1 MRRCRI
7 LSHYFEND
15 QNLTSKPRALEASF
29 AGRAYTFLAD
39 RGVFSARRLDYGTKV
54 LIDTLLKEELGSTL
68 LDLGCGYGP
77 IGIVLADQFPD
88 LRVTMADVN
97 RRSIDLAQAN
107 VAVRRLD
114 TRVSALV
121 SNGYEQVA
129 DRYDTIVT
137 NPPIRAGKE
146 VVYRFY
152 REAKDHLR
160 PAGKL
165 YLVVRKD
172 QGAASTYAYLK
183 TLYRHVTRLC
193 RDAGYHVYQ
202 AHD

>member
-1 MRRCRI
+1 MRRCSI

-15 QNLTSKPRALEASF
+15 QNLTSQPRALEASF

-39 RGVFSARRLDYGTKV
+39 RGVFSARRIDDGTRI
-54 LIDTLLKEELGSTL
+54 LTEALLGEDLGTDL

-77 IGIVLADQFPD
+77 IGIVLADQFPA
-88 LRVTMADVN
+88 LRVTMVDVN
-97 RRSIDLAQAN
+97 RRSIDLAKKNIAT
-107 VAVRRLD
+107 RRLD
-114 TRVSALV
+114 ARVIALV
-121 SNGYEQVA
+121 SDGYAEVR
-129 DRYDTIVT
+129 DCYDTIVT

-183 TLYRHVTRLC
+183 TFYRHVTRLC